1 MNQLGM
7 VIIGAGECGTRA
19 AMELRAQGWT
29 VSITLI
35 GEEQWEP
42 YERPPLSKRLLVE
55 DSEPAPVLIVN
66 SEKLSQHDITFMSG
80 CTVKEINRN
89 TRSLMLDGGQQIQYE
104 RLLLA
109 TGACPR
115 NFSLTGSETA
125 NVSYL
130 RTFSDAASLRKRLHP
145 DKHIVVVGGGF
156 IGLEVAA
163 SAIEQGCKVTLI
175 ELGPR
180 ILMRGVPKEIAD
192 IVEARHRAAGVEF
205 KYGVSIDT
213 IEDIGDQ
220 QVITFA
226 DGTVVK
232 CDSIVVGIGAI
243 PETGLAAGCGL
254 EIENGVCV
262 DEMLRTSGP
271 NIFAAGD
278 CCSFPHRLYGGKR
291 IRLESWRNA
300 QDQGSLAARN
310 MLDAGEPYTTVP
322 WFWSDQYEQTLQV
335 TGLTD
340 FGDFIVSRD
349 CGDNGKLFFHLTDD
363 GRLVSASAI
372 GSISKIAKDIR
383 FSEMMIHQQA
393 RPDLKALA
401 NPDIKLKTLLR
412 DVAESTL

>member
-1 MNQLGM
+1 MNELGM
-7 VIIGAGECGTRA
+7 VIIGAGEAGTRA

-29 VSITLI
+29 GTITLI
-35 GEEQWEP
+35 GEEEGAP
-42 YERPPLSKRLLVE
+42 YERPPLSKRLLPE
-55 DSEPAPVLIVN
+55 EPAPVFILDN
-66 SEKLSQHDITFMSG
+66 EKLSQHDITFMSG
-80 CTVKEINRN
+80 CTVKEIDRNNRKLILE
-89 TRSLMLDGGQQIQYE
+89 SGQQIQYE

-109 TGACPR
+109 TGARPR
-115 NFSLTGSETA
+115 KFSLAGSDTA
-125 NVSYL
+125 KVLYL
-130 RTFSDAASLRKRLHP
+130 RTFSDATALCKRLRP
-145 DKHIVVVGGGF
+145 GKHIVVVGGGF

-163 SAIEQGCKVTLI
+163 SAIEQGCTVTLI

-180 ILMRGVPKEIAD
+180 ILMRGVPMEIAE

-205 KYGVSIDT
+205 KYGVSIDR
-213 IEDIGDQ
+213 IENSGDE

-226 DGTVVK
+226 DGTVMK
-232 CDSIVVGIGAI
+232 SDSIVVGIGAI
-243 PETGLAAGCGL
+243 PETGLAAACGL
-254 EIENGVCV
+254 QIENGVCV
-262 DEMLRTSGP
+262 DEMLRTSDP

-349 CGDNGKLFFHLTDD
+349 CGDIGKFFFHLTKD
-363 GRLVSASAI
+363 GRLVAACAI
-372 GSISKIAKDIR
+372 GPISKIAKDIR

-393 RPDLKALA
+393 RPDLNALA
-401 NPDIKLKTLLR
+401 NPNVKLKTLLR
-412 DVAESTL
+412 DVVESSL